1 MTRKCSLCGQ
11 EGHQRSHCANS
22 PFGGAFD
29 HSIKSVDDTPVTESR
44 SEEDAVYRWLTNLE
58 ARIVELEKELALV
71 LEQRVTARDPADTD
85 DDPEW
90 Y

>member
-58 ARIVELEKELALV
+58 ARIVELEKELALA
-71 LEQRVTARDPADTD
+71 LEQRETVRAPECQE
-85 DDPEW
+85 DPEW